1 MSFQDQ
7 YQRKLCT
14 PDEAA
19 RMVVNGDNIIAPI
32 ACGHPRQILDALA
45 RRKEELQE
53 VTFFSTLDL
62 YPSDIWQLGDC
73 DHIQVDSGFVGGR
86 MRQGVHE
93 GIYTYSPVKF
103 ADSALAWGTLRDW
116 SIATCVVSPMDKHG
130 YFSMGCSV
138 DYTYSAAKMAD
149 KILVEVNRFMPR
161 THGKCWLH
169 ISEIDAIVENH
180 TPLPILPSPPIGEK
194 DKAMGRLIADQVN
207 DGATIQLGLGA
218 IPNAVGMFLADKND
232 LGVHTEMLTDSI
244 YQLQQ
249 AGVVTNR
256 RKTLMKDVSVA
267 TFALGSAEMYEWM
280 DDNPAIAMYPVEE
293 VNDPFIVAQVDNMIS
308 VNGALS
314 IDLTGQVCAESFGP
328 QQYSNV
334 GGQLDFVQGAWRSRG
349 GKSFVALYSTAK
361 DDTISR
367 IVPQL
372 LPGSY
377 ITTPRTETHYVATE
391 YGIALIKAQSVKQ
404 RVKNLIAIA
413 HPDHRD
419 WLTFEAKKLGM
430 I

>member
-7 YQRKLCT
+7 YKRKLCT
-14 PDEAA
+14 PDEAV
-19 RMVVNGDNIIAPI
+19 RMVVNGDSIIAPI

-45 RRKEELQE
+45 RRKEELQD
-53 VTFFSTLDL
+53 VTFFSTLDF
-62 YPSDIWQLGDC
+62 YPSEIWQLEDS
-73 DHIQVDSGFVGGR
+73 DNIQIDSGFVGGQ

-103 ADSALAWGTLRDW
+103 ADSALAWGTLRNW
-116 SIATCVVSPMDKHG
+116 NIGTCVVSPMDKHG

-138 DYTYSAAKMAD
+138 DYTYSGAKLAE
-149 KILVEVNRFMPR
+149 KILVEVNRYMPR

-180 TPLPILPSPPIGEK
+180 TPLPVLPSPAISEK
-194 DKAMGRLIADQVN
+194 DKAVGKLIADQVN

-244 YQLQQ
+244 YHLQK

-256 RKTLMKDVSVA
+256 RKTYMKDVSVA
-267 TFALGSAEMYEWM
+267 TFALGSSEMYEWM
-280 DDNPAIAMYPVEE
+280 DDNPSIAMYPVEE

-328 QQYSNV
+328 KQYSNV

-349 GKSFVALYSTAK
+349 GKSFIALYSTAK
-361 DDTISR
+361 DNTISR

-377 ITTPRTETHYVATE
+377 ITTPRTETHYVVTE

-404 RVKNLIAIA
+404 RTKNLIAIA

-419 WLTFEAKKLGM
+419 WLTFEAKRLGM